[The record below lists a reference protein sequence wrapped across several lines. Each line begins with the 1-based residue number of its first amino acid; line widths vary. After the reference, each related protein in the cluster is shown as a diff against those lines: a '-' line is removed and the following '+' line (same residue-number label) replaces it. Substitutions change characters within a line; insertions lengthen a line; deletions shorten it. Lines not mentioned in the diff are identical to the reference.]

1 MKLNHLYS
9 ERLMNLLG
17 RGFVVKP
24 DCEARV
30 TENNQYL
37 FFTHSGNPSVTY
49 VLWTDFEHQQVLF
62 GEANENYGWAIDEC
76 YEVEA

>member
-30 TENNQYL
+30 TENNQYI

-49 VLWTDFEHQQVLF
+49 VL
-62 GEANENYGWAIDEC
+62 
-76 YEVEA
+76 

>member
-1 MKLNHLYS
+1 MKLNNLYS

-24 DCEARV
+24 DCKARV
-30 TENNQYL
+30 TENNQYI

-49 VLWTDFEHQQVLF
+49 VLWTDFERQQVLF
-62 GEANENYGWAIDEC
+62 GEAHKNDEWEIYEC

>member
-9 ERLMNLLG
+9 KRLMNLLG

-24 DCEARV
+24 DCHERV
-30 TENNQYL
+30 TENNQYI

-49 VLWTDFEHQQVLF
+49 VLWTDFERQQVLF
-62 GEANENYGWAIDEC
+62 GESHKNDEWEIYEC

>member
-1 MKLNHLYS
+1 MKLNNLYS

-24 DCEARV
+24 DCQARV
-30 TENNQYL
+30 TENNQYI

-49 VLWTDFEHQQVLF
+49 VLWTDLERQQVLF
-62 GEANENYGWAIDEC
+62 GEAHKNDEWEIYEC